1 MRTLS
6 TGSAASSKAEGNDE
20 SEMAALLRAGD
31 PNGALATLARAGSA
45 ANVRMANMQFNALL
59 AIGHSVEAA
68 IEGVLA
74 TCTRGGFTP
83 SQSICVNV
91 LHALDKH
98 STPEAVL
105 AWLARMREAGMQPD
119 TAACNV
125 QLKAIMRLTPPDF
138 TGAAALL
145 SSMMRS
151 LSAGG
156 AAGYPPP
163 DEVSFNT
170 VITAMGTAGRPDKAE
185 DILHSMLDA
194 GFAPSRITFTAVVS
208 AFARARRPADAARTL
223 WRMIDAKVLPDAMA
237 LNTALSAYANVAD
250 VPGARKLL
258 AWFEEHARD
267 ELPCAQPDLI
277 SYNTLLLACVRAE
290 KPAEAEAAFAQ
301 LLAAG
306 LQPNQVSY
314 STVLNAHA
322 KAADGKRE

>member
-105 AWLARMREAGMQPD
+105 AWLARMREAESYSNPM
-119 TAACNV
+119 
-125 QLKAIMRLTPPDF
+125 LTVMF
-138 TGAAALL
+138 YSRA
-145 SSMMRS
+145 
-151 LSAGG
+151 AGG
-156 AAGYPPP
+156 PCETP
-163 DEVSFNT
+163 
-170 VITAMGTAGRPDKAE
+170 M
-185 DILHSMLDA
+185 
-194 GFAPSRITFTAVVS
+194 
-208 AFARARRPADAARTL
+208 
-223 WRMIDAKVLPDAMA
+223 WLPYESPM
-237 LNTALSAYANVAD
+237 
-250 VPGARKLL
+250 
-258 AWFEEHARD
+258 
-267 ELPCAQPDLI
+267 
-277 SYNTLLLACVRAE
+277 
-290 KPAEAEAAFAQ
+290 KP
-301 LLAAG
+301 L
-306 LQPNQVSY
+306 
-314 STVLNAHA
+314 
-322 KAADGKRE
+322 